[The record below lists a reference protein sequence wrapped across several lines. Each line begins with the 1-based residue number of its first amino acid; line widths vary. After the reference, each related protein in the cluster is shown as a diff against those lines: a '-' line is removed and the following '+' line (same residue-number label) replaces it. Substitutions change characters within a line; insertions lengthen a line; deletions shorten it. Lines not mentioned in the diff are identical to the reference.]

1 MRTGATTEFQATEEP
16 QDLEQT
22 PQARQADPEIRAALA
37 RDTGIRE
44 IQTLEKTDLPSLE
57 AVLRIRRRR
66 AVRPETEAALER
78 LLEAAR
84 ANRLQGKIPKR
95 AFPVRKQT
103 ARSAS
108 PALRHPRRAD
118 PENREKTRSRRLPI
132 RPIPIRRQQDLET
145 PVLPALLL
153 NIPGNGWMAAESGEI
168 L

>member
-1 MRTGATTEFQATEEP
+1 MRTGMRTGATMEFQATEEP

-22 PQARQADPEIRAALA
+22 PQVRQAVLEN
-37 RDTGIRE
+37 RE

-57 AVLRIRRRR
+57 AVLRLRRRR

-103 ARSAS
+103 AR
-108 PALRHPRRAD
+108 
-118 PENREKTRSRRLPI
+118 
-132 RPIPIRRQQDLET
+132 
-145 PVLPALLL
+145 
-153 NIPGNGWMAAESGEI
+153 
-168 L
+168 